1 MFHFHKWNEVVR
13 KRTTL
18 ARTWYGYTLEQH
30 IPGLKVLEVCRCGKT
45 RAWLIDDNGKGIE
58 KVPETLFNDE
68 ELKKAKEYLGELNG

>member
-30 IPGLKVLEVCRCGKT
+30 IPGLKVLEVSICDTCG
-45 RAWLIDDNGKGIE
+45 AAICIQS
-58 KVPETLFNDE
+58 
-68 ELKKAKEYLGELNG
+68 GELQKSDVPYLFGGAVTKLCRG